1 MEPQDILSS
10 EDSVLG
16 KNMSNT
22 ADNNVVTDSE
32 MNAVSSSVDSPEV
45 VCEAAPSDS
54 EVVRADS
61 VSGIYSREQIIER
74 IKALLEM
81 PVEEVKDEI
90 DALKQLY
97 YKQRKNEIEEA
108 HRKYDEKTD
117 GEKGEFQIPFDSL
130 EDTLKGLLNVFKEK
144 KAAYIEAIE
153 KEKEENLARKH
164 AILDE
169 IKGYLQDPD
178 NIGKYYND
186 FKERQQAFKEIV
198 NVPASAVSELW
209 KNFQT
214 YSENF
219 YDLLK
224 IHKELRDYDF
234 KKNLEQKISLC
245 EQAEALAENT
255 DILDAFKTLQSL
267 HEEWRGIGP
276 VAKEMREE
284 IWNRFKEAS
293 TVINKRHQQYFETI
307 KATEQANE
315 QSKIALCE
323 EIEAI
328 DLSSLQSFSAWDEMT
343 KKVLD
348 MQERWK
354 AVGFASR
361 KVNAQLFERFRKS
374 CDLFFSRKADYYKSV
389 KDTMSVNLEKKRALC
404 EQAEALKESTDWR
417 AVSDKLTQLQKEW
430 RTIGAV
436 PRKYSDTVWKRFTEA
451 CDYFFERKK
460 QEFASKRSEE
470 QDNLSAKQAVIEKL
484 NAIDE
489 TLDKNEGLVQV
500 RALMAEWAAI
510 GHVPFKEKDKLR
522 KQYQTALDS
531 HFKRWNMKETR
542 NRLDA
547 FSNTVEEL
555 ASSGQAQNK
564 LYRERERLMRAY
576 EGLKNNLQTYQN
588 NMGFLNVSSKSGN
601 KMIEDLERKIEK
613 LKDDMQLIAQKIG
626 LIDEKL
632 Q

>member
-10 EDSVLG
+10 EDSVQR

-555 ASSGQAQNK
+555 ASSAQAQNK
-564 LYRERERLMRAY
+564 LYRERERLVRAY

>member
-16 KNMSNT
+16 KNTTNT
-22 ADNNVVTDSE
+22 TDNNVITD
-32 MNAVSSSVDSPEV
+32 NAVSSSADSPES
-45 VCEAAPSDS
+45 VCETTPSDS
-54 EVVRADS
+54 ESVRSDS
-61 VSGIYSREQIIER
+61 VSGICSREQVIER
-74 IKALLEM
+74 IKVLLEM

-90 DALKQLY
+90 DTLKQLY

-130 EDTLKGLLNVFKEK
+130 EDTLKSLLNVFKEK
-144 KAAYIEAIE
+144 KAAYIVALE
-153 KEKEENLARKH
+153 KEKEENLTRKH
-164 AILDE
+164 AILEE

-186 FKERQQAFKEIV
+186 FKEKQQAFKEIV

-328 DLSSLQSFSAWDEMT
+328 DLSSLQSFSAWEEKT
-343 KKVLD
+343 KSVLD

-361 KVNAQLFERFRKS
+361 KVNTQLFERFRKS

-436 PRKYSDTVWKRFTEA
+436 PRKYSDAVWKRFTEA

-470 QDNLSAKQAVIEKL
+470 QDNLVAKQAVIEKL

-489 TLDKNEGLVQV
+489 ALDKNEGLTQV

-555 ASSGQAQNK
+555 ASSDQAQNK
-564 LYRERERLMRAY
+564 LYRERERLMRVY

-613 LKDDMQLIAQKIG
+613 LKDDMQLVAQKIG

>member
-10 EDSVLG
+10 EDSVQR

-343 KKVLD
+343 NKVLD

-555 ASSGQAQNK
+555 ASSDQAQNK

>member
-276 VAKEMREE
+276 VAKEIREE

-542 NRLDA
+542 SRLDA

-555 ASSGQAQNK
+555 ASSDQAQNK
-564 LYRERERLMRAY
+564 LFRERERLMRAY

>member
-10 EDSVLG
+10 EDSVQR

-130 EDTLKGLLNVFKEK
+130 EDTLKVLLNVFKEK
-144 KAAYIEAIE
+144 KAAYIAAIE

-389 KDTMSVNLEKKRALC
+389 KDTMTVNLEKKRALC

-555 ASSGQAQNK
+555 ASSDQAQNK

>member
-10 EDSVLG
+10 EDSVQR

-307 KATEQANE
+307 KATEQAHE

-555 ASSGQAQNK
+555 ASSDQAQNK

>member
-555 ASSGQAQNK
+555 ASSDQAQNK

-613 LKDDMQLIAQKIG
+613 LKDDMQLIAKKIG